1 MSSSSTLAAQAAAEG
16 TLAGFVQRQR
26 TIPTPLPAD
35 VRVTGQTAVVTGSN
49 VGLGLEASRQ
59 LLQRGLAHLVMAV
72 RSQAKGASA
81 AESLQRAFPDA
92 KVSVWLLDMT
102 SYDSIRSFVD
112 QCASLPR
119 IDIAILNAGVMAPS
133 YATAAT
139 GHECTMQ
146 VNYLS
151 TVFLA
156 MKLIPLLLSKRC
168 TTASRPPS
176 LTIVGS
182 DIAYTPSLTAP
193 LLAKGP
199 ILSKLD
205 SPEVF
210 DTTSNYAM
218 TKFLLVFF
226 IAKLAEFV
234 DPRELLL
241 TVSNPGLTAGTALD
255 SEWPMFGRLYF
266 GTVKYF
272 LARTLEDGASIYLDA
287 ALFRGAEAH
296 GSFISDWS
304 IKP

>member
-1 MSSSSTLAAQAAAEG
+1 MSSSTLAADAPAEG
-16 TLAGFVQRQR
+16 TFTGFVQRQR
-26 TIPTPLPAD
+26 TIPTPLPAE
-35 VRVTGQTAVVTGSN
+35 VRVTGQTAIVTGSN

-72 RSQAKGASA
+72 RSQAKGDSA
-81 AESLQRAFPDA
+81 AERLQRAFPDA

-102 SYDSIRSFVD
+102 SYDSIRRFVA
-112 QCASLPR
+112 QCESLPR

-133 YATAAT
+133 YETAAT
-139 GHECTMQ
+139 GHECSMQ
-146 VNYLS
+146 INYLS
-151 TVFLA
+151 TAFLA
-156 MKLIPLLLSKRC
+156 IKLISLLKAKRWL
-168 TTASRPPS
+168 TASRPPS
-176 LTIVGS
+176 LSIVGS

-193 LLAKGP
+193 LRTEGP

-205 SPEVF
+205 SPAVF
-210 DTTSNYAM
+210 DTTGNYAM

-226 IAKLAEFV
+226 VAKLAEFV
-234 DPRELLL
+234 DPHELLL

-255 SEWPMFGRLYF
+255 SEWPLFGRLYF
-266 GTVKYF
+266 GTLKYF

-287 ALFRGAEAH
+287 ALCRGAEAH